1 MAQVEHQNK
10 LVPVCSQSNESIS
23 YINFGKQEGFIA
35 ALSISNGNRS
45 KALIKSNPY
54 FNTKGTVFN
63 FIVVHSISGPPFIP
77 TGFEL
82 WRYNR
87 DYVISILKFLSLKK
101 NRTRGIFLTYAEN
114 KFKPINIAVTLVG
127 NVVMKHVCKELF
139 APLKLG
145 KASRAHACHYRSRKV
160 RAKLF

>member
-1 MAQVEHQNK
+1 ME
-10 LVPVCSQSNESIS
+10 
-23 YINFGKQEGFIA
+23 
-35 ALSISNGNRS
+35 
-45 KALIKSNPY
+45 
-54 FNTKGTVFN
+54 
-63 FIVVHSISGPPFIP
+63 
-77 TGFEL
+77 
-82 WRYNR
+82 
-87 DYVISILKFLSLKK
+87 K

-139 APLKLG
+139 APLKFW

>member
-1 MAQVEHQNK
+1 MAQVERQNK

-54 FNTKGTVFN
+54 FNTKGTVFD

-82 WRYNR
+82 LRYKR

-101 NRTRGIFLTYAEN
+101 TEPGEYF
-114 KFKPINIAVTLVG
+114 
-127 NVVMKHVCKELF
+127 
-139 APLKLG
+139 
-145 KASRAHACHYRSRKV
+145 
-160 RAKLF
+160 